1 MLNTEYQSRE
11 FVGLDT
17 WNDEAILS
25 ALVDSQASAIA
36 SVRGAFP
43 AISRAAADLAE
54 RLAANGR
61 LLYAGAGSSIR
72 QGIVDGIELPATF
85 GFPPDRLHFLVAG
98 GKEALFDSRGAAED
112 DAASAIAAVQ
122 ALGLTP
128 RDSLIA
134 IAASGTTPYA
144 VAAARE
150 ARLAGAL
157 VIAIANN
164 PHSSLAQGAHHE
176 IYLNSGPEV
185 VAGSTRMAAG
195 TAQKCALNLLS
206 TLTHIRLGAVYDGMM
221 VNVRVDNDK
230 LRRRACGIVMTIA
243 GVDER
248 VARHALDASAGEVK
262 PAVLLASGVKSLKR
276 ARTVLAD
283 AKGNL
288 RLALQQIG
296 GSRDEGS

>member
-1 MLNTEYQSRE
+1 MLNTEHQSAQYA
-11 FVGLDT
+11 GLDV
-17 WNDEAILS
+17 WEDAAILA
-25 ALVDSQASAIA
+25 ALLESQSQAIA
-36 SVRGAFP
+36 SVRDAFP
-43 AISRAAADLAE
+43 SISRAAADLAE
-54 RLAANGR
+54 RLRAGGR

-112 DAASAIAAVQ
+112 DAASATAEIAA
-122 ALGLTP
+122 LRLTA

-144 VAAARE
+144 VAAAR
-150 ARLAGAL
+150 AAKSMGAL

-164 PHSSLAQGAHHE
+164 SRSSLAENAHHE
-176 IYLNSGPEV
+176 IFLNSGPEV

-206 TLTHIRLGAVYDGMM
+206 TLTHIRLGAVHDGMM

-230 LRRRACGIVMTIA
+230 LRWRACSIIMKIA
-243 GVDER
+243 GVDDST
-248 VARHALDASAGEVK
+248 ARRALDASAGEVK
-262 PAVLLASGVKSLKR
+262 SAVLIAAGVKDVDA
-276 ARTVLAD
+276 ARDVLA
-283 AKGNL
+283 AAGGNL
-288 RLALQQIG
+288 RRALARLPK
-296 GSRDEGS
+296 